1 MIVGDKYII
10 DDINKVLRDF
20 SINEDIELSYSQ
32 IDSVDVQCNN
42 LVKYSKDLRINE
54 ILNNIIEKLEKNKYI
69 KNATVGKNN
78 FINLVLSNIYFDE
91 NITKKL
97 IDLNTNKK
105 DTLIDY
111 GGPNIGK
118 ALHVGHLRTLNIGR
132 SIYNINKIAGN
143 KVVSDIHLGD
153 WGMPVASI
161 LAYIEHNKIDIK
173 SITYGDLESIYPDA
187 NNLIKADINFYNK
200 AKNIAKKLNDGEVES
215 LKNWEIIFDISVKE
229 IKKLLEEM
237 NHSFDFFYG
246 ESSVVKETNQV
257 IDDAKVND
265 RVTLDNGALVSKE
278 KHEPPIILIKSDGS
292 FLYLTTDLGTV
303 YFREN
308 SDDYDQY
315 LYVVDQRQTNH
326 FKQLFAT
333 VKYFELSN
341 SSFTH
346 VSYGTMNGADNKPL
360 KTRDGGVY
368 KLITLRD
375 DIKKELKK
383 KNTDENSL
391 DILTNSV
398 LTYSDLLPNRTQNY
412 KFDIDKFT
420 ETTGRT
426 GIYLQYAQVRAK
438 KILNSAEKVEQVS
451 FKDALNNDERNL
463 ILEISKFYY
472 YFFQSL
478 NKNEPHH
485 LAEYGYTLSQFFNIF
500 YSNNKILSEGISDSD
515 RQKRIYIVQLFHQK
529 ILNVFESLG
538 IEPVE
543 KM

>member
-173 SITYGDLESIYPDA
+173 SITYGDLESIYPNA

-257 IDDAKVND
+257 IDDAKLND

-303 YFREN
+303 YFREK

-326 FKQLFAT
+326 FEQLFAT
-333 VKYFELSN
+333 VKYFELSS

-451 FKDALNNDERNL
+451 FKDELNNDERNL

-472 YFFQSL
+472 YYFQSL

>member
-173 SITYGDLESIYPDA
+173 SITYGDLESIYPNA

-257 IDDAKVND
+257 IDDAKLND

-303 YFREN
+303 YFREK

-333 VKYFELSN
+333 VKYFELSS

-472 YFFQSL
+472 YYFQSL

>member
-20 SINEDIELSYSQ
+20 SINEDIELNYSQ

-54 ILNNIIEKLEKNKYI
+54 IINNIIEKLEKNKYI

-143 KVVSDIHLGD
+143 KIVSDIHLGD

-173 SITYGDLESIYPDA
+173 SITYGDLESIYPNA
-187 NNLIKADINFYNK
+187 NNLIKGDINFYNM

-257 IDDAKVND
+257 IDDAKLND

-303 YFREN
+303 YFREK
-308 SDDYDQY
+308 SDNYDQY
-315 LYVVDQRQTNH
+315 LYVVDQRQANH

-333 VKYFELSN
+333 VKYFELSS
-341 SSFTH
+341 SSFKH

-368 KLITLRD
+368 KLITLRG
-375 DIKKELKK
+375 DIKKELMK
-383 KNTDENSL
+383 KNTDRNSL

-412 KFDIDKFT
+412 KFDTDKFT

-426 GIYLQYAQVRAK
+426 GIYLQYAQVRAR
-438 KILNSAEKVEQVS
+438 KILNNAEKVVQVS
-451 FKDALNNDERNL
+451 FKDELNNDERNL

-485 LAEYGYTLSQFFNIF
+485 LAEYGYTLSQFFNTF

>member
-97 IDLNTNKK
+97 TDLNTDKK

-173 SITYGDLESIYPDA
+173 SITYGDLESIYPNA
-187 NNLIKADINFYNK
+187 NNLIKADNNFYNK

-229 IKKLLEEM
+229 IKKLLEKM

-257 IDDAKVND
+257 IDDAKLND

-303 YFREN
+303 YFREK
-308 SDDYDQY
+308 SDNYDQY

-333 VKYFELSN
+333 VKYFELSS

-426 GIYLQYAQVRAK
+426 GIYLQYAQVRAR
-438 KILNSAEKVEQVS
+438 KILKSAEKVVQIS
-451 FKDALNNDERNL
+451 FKGGLNNDERNL
-463 ILEISKFYY
+463 IVEISKFYY

-485 LAEYGYTLSQFFNIF
+485 LAEYGYTLSQFFNTF
-500 YSNNKILSEGISDSD
+500 YSNNKILSEEISNSD

-529 ILNVFESLG
+529 ILTVFDALG

-543 KM
+543 EM

>member
-257 IDDAKVND
+257 IDDAKLND

-303 YFREN
+303 YFREK

-333 VKYFELSN
+333 VKYFELSS

-485 LAEYGYTLSQFFNIF
+485 LAEYGYTLSQFFNTF

>member
-20 SINEDIELSYSQ
+20 SINEDIQLSYSQ
-32 IDSVDVQCNN
+32 IDNVDVQCNN
-42 LVKYSKDLRINE
+42 LVKYSEDLRINE
-54 ILNNIIEKLEKNKYI
+54 ILNNVIQKLGENKYI
-69 KNATVGKNN
+69 QDVTVGKNN
-78 FINLVLSNIYFDE
+78 FINLVFSNIYFDE
-91 NITKKL
+91 NTTKKL

-105 DTLIDY
+105 NTLIDY

-153 WGMPVASI
+153 WSMPVASI

-173 SITYGDLESIYPDA
+173 SITYGDLESIYPNA

-200 AKNIAKKLNDGEVES
+200 AKNIAKKLNDGEVGA
-215 LKNWEIIFDISVKE
+215 LKKWEIIFDISVKE
-229 IKKLLEEM
+229 IKKLLKEM

-257 IDDAKVND
+257 IDDAKLND
-265 RVTLDNGALVSKE
+265 RVTLDNGALISKE

-303 YFREN
+303 YFREK
-308 SDDYDQY
+308 SDNYDQY

-333 VKYFELSN
+333 IKYFELSS

-375 DIKKELKK
+375 DIKKELRK

-426 GIYLQYAQVRAK
+426 GIYLQYAQVRAR
-438 KILNSAEKVEQVS
+438 KILKSAEKVVQIS
-451 FKDALNNDERNL
+451 FKEGFNNDERNL
-463 ILEISKFYY
+463 IVEISKFYY
-472 YFFQSL
+472 YFFLSL

-485 LAEYGYTLSQFFNIF
+485 LAEYGYTLSQFFNTF
-500 YSNNKILSEGISDSD
+500 YSNNKILSEEVSDSD

-529 ILNVFESLG
+529 ILNVFEALG

-543 KM
+543 EM

>member
-97 IDLNTNKK
+97 TDLNTDKK

-173 SITYGDLESIYPDA
+173 SITYEDLESIYPNA
-187 NNLIKADINFYNK
+187 NNLIKADNNFYNK
-200 AKNIAKKLNDGEVES
+200 AKNVAKKLNDGEVES

-229 IKKLLEEM
+229 IKKLLEKM
-237 NHSFDFFYG
+237 NHSFDFFLWR
-246 ESSVVKETNQV
+246 K
-257 IDDAKVND
+257 
-265 RVTLDNGALVSKE
+265 
-278 KHEPPIILIKSDGS
+278 
-292 FLYLTTDLGTV
+292 
-303 YFREN
+303 
-308 SDDYDQY
+308 
-315 LYVVDQRQTNH
+315 
-326 FKQLFAT
+326 
-333 VKYFELSN
+333 
-341 SSFTH
+341 
-346 VSYGTMNGADNKPL
+346 
-360 KTRDGGVY
+360 
-368 KLITLRD
+368 
-375 DIKKELKK
+375 
-383 KNTDENSL
+383 
-391 DILTNSV
+391 
-398 LTYSDLLPNRTQNY
+398 
-412 KFDIDKFT
+412 
-420 ETTGRT
+420 
-426 GIYLQYAQVRAK
+426 
-438 KILNSAEKVEQVS
+438 
-451 FKDALNNDERNL
+451 
-463 ILEISKFYY
+463 
-472 YFFQSL
+472 
-478 NKNEPHH
+478 
-485 LAEYGYTLSQFFNIF
+485 
-500 YSNNKILSEGISDSD
+500 
-515 RQKRIYIVQLFHQK
+515 
-529 ILNVFESLG
+529 
-538 IEPVE
+538 
-543 KM
+543 

>member
-20 SINEDIELSYSQ
+20 SINEDIQLSYSQ
-32 IDSVDVQCNN
+32 IDNVDVQCNN
-42 LVKYSKDLRINE
+42 LVKYSEDLRINE
-54 ILNNIIEKLEKNKYI
+54 ILNNVIQKLGENKYI
-69 KNATVGKNN
+69 QDVTVGKNN
-78 FINLVLSNIYFDE
+78 FINLVFSNIYFDE
-91 NITKKL
+91 NTTKKL

-105 DTLIDY
+105 NTLIDY

-173 SITYGDLESIYPDA
+173 SITYGDLESIYPNA

-200 AKNIAKKLNDGEVES
+200 AKNIAKKLNDGEVGA
-215 LKNWEIIFDISVKE
+215 LKKWEIIFDISVKE
-229 IKKLLEEM
+229 IKKLLKEM

-257 IDDAKVND
+257 IDDAKLND

-303 YFREN
+303 YFREKN
-308 SDDYDQY
+308 DDYDQY

-333 VKYFELSN
+333 VKYFELS
-341 SSFTH
+341 SSNFTH
-346 VSYGTMNGADNKPL
+346 VSYGTMNGTDNKPL

-368 KLITLRD
+368 KLITLRS
-375 DIKKELKK
+375 DIKTELKK

-426 GIYLQYAQVRAK
+426 GIYLQYAQVRAR
-438 KILNSAEKVEQVS
+438 KILKSAEKVVQIS
-451 FKDALNNDERNL
+451 FKEGFNNDERNL
-463 ILEISKFYY
+463 IVEISKFYY

-485 LAEYGYTLSQFFNIF
+485 LAEYGYTLSQFFNTF
-500 YSNNKILSEGISDSD
+500 YSNNKILSEEISDSD

-529 ILNVFESLG
+529 ILNVFEALG

-543 KM
+543 EM

>member
-173 SITYGDLESIYPDA
+173 SITYGDLESIYPNA

-303 YFREN
+303 YFREK

-326 FKQLFAT
+326 FEQLFAT
-333 VKYFELSN
+333 VKYFELSS

-472 YFFQSL
+472 YYFQSL

>member
-1 MIVGDKYII
+1 
-10 DDINKVLRDF
+10 
-20 SINEDIELSYSQ
+20 
-32 IDSVDVQCNN
+32 
-42 LVKYSKDLRINE
+42 
-54 ILNNIIEKLEKNKYI
+54 
-69 KNATVGKNN
+69 
-78 FINLVLSNIYFDE
+78 
-91 NITKKL
+91 
-97 IDLNTNKK
+97 
-105 DTLIDY
+105 
-111 GGPNIGK
+111 
-118 ALHVGHLRTLNIGR
+118 
-132 SIYNINKIAGN
+132 
-143 KVVSDIHLGD
+143 
-153 WGMPVASI
+153 
-161 LAYIEHNKIDIK
+161 
-173 SITYGDLESIYPDA
+173 
-187 NNLIKADINFYNK
+187 
-200 AKNIAKKLNDGEVES
+200 
-215 LKNWEIIFDISVKE
+215 
-229 IKKLLEEM
+229 M

-257 IDDAKVND
+257 IDDAKLND
-265 RVTLDNGALVSKE
+265 RVILDNGALVSKE

-303 YFREN
+303 YFREK
-308 SDDYDQY
+308 SDNYDQY

-333 VKYFELSN
+333 VKYFELSS

-426 GIYLQYAQVRAK
+426 GIYLQYAQVRAR
-438 KILNSAEKVEQVS
+438 KILKSAEKVVQIS
-451 FKDALNNDERNL
+451 FKGGLNNDERNL
-463 ILEISKFYY
+463 IVEISKFYY

-485 LAEYGYTLSQFFNIF
+485 LAEYGYTLSQFFNTF
-500 YSNNKILSEGISDSD
+500 YSNNKILSEEISNSD

-529 ILNVFESLG
+529 ILTVFDALG

-543 KM
+543 EM

>member
-10 DDINKVLRDF
+10 DDIHKVLREF

-54 ILNNIIEKLEKNKYI
+54 ILNNIIEKLGKNKYI
-69 KNATVGKNN
+69 ENVTVGKNN

-91 NITKKL
+91 NITIKL
-97 IDLNTNKK
+97 TDLNTNKK

-132 SIYNINKIAGN
+132 SIYNINKIVGN
-143 KVVSDIHLGD
+143 EVVSDIHLGD

-173 SITYGDLESIYPDA
+173 SITYGDLESIYPNA
-187 NNLIKADINFYNK
+187 NNLINTDINFYNK
-200 AKNIAKKLNDGEVES
+200 AKNIAKKLNDGDVS
-215 LKNWEIIFDISVKE
+215 ALKNWEIIFDISVKE

-257 IDDAKVND
+257 IDDAKLNNK
-265 RVTLDNGALVSKE
+265 VTLDNGALISKE
-278 KHEPPIILIKSDGS
+278 KHDPPIILIKSDGS

-303 YFREN
+303 YFREK
-308 SDDYDQY
+308 SDDFDQY
-315 LYVVDQRQTNH
+315 LYVVDQRQANH

-368 KLITLRD
+368 KLITLRN
-375 DIKKELKK
+375 DIKAELKK

-426 GIYLQYAQVRAK
+426 GIYLQYAQVRAR
-438 KILNSAEKVEQVS
+438 KILNSAEKVIKVS
-451 FKDALNNDERNL
+451 LENELNNDERNL

-485 LAEYGYTLSQFFNIF
+485 LAEYGYTLSQFFNTF
-500 YSNNKILSEGISDSD
+500 YSNNKILSEGISNSD

-529 ILNVFESLG
+529 ILSVFESLG

>member
-20 SINEDIELSYSQ
+20 SINEDIQLSYSQ
-32 IDSVDVQCNN
+32 IDNVDVQCNN
-42 LVKYSKDLRINE
+42 LVKYSEDLRINE
-54 ILNNIIEKLEKNKYI
+54 ILNNVIQKLGENKYI
-69 KNATVGKNN
+69 QDVTVGKNN
-78 FINLVLSNIYFDE
+78 FINLVFSNIYFDE
-91 NITKKL
+91 NTTKKL

-105 DTLIDY
+105 NTLIDY

-173 SITYGDLESIYPDA
+173 SITYGDLESIYPNA
-187 NNLIKADINFYNK
+187 NNLIKADNNFYNK

-229 IKKLLEEM
+229 IKKLLEKM

-257 IDDAKVND
+257 IDDAKLND
-265 RVTLDNGALVSKE
+265 RVILDNGALVSKE

-303 YFREN
+303 YFREK
-308 SDDYDQY
+308 SDNYDQY

-333 VKYFELSN
+333 VKYFELSS

-383 KNTDENSL
+383 KNTDKNSL

-426 GIYLQYAQVRAK
+426 GIYLQYAQVRAR
-438 KILNSAEKVEQVS
+438 KILKSAEKVVQIS
-451 FKDALNNDERNL
+451 FKGGLNNDERNL
-463 ILEISKFYY
+463 IVEISKFYY

-485 LAEYGYTLSQFFNIF
+485 LAEYGYTLSQFFNTF
-500 YSNNKILSEGISDSD
+500 YSNNKILSEEISNSD

-529 ILNVFESLG
+529 ILTVFDALG

-543 KM
+543 EM

>member
-42 LVKYSKDLRINE
+42 LVKYSKDPRINE

-97 IDLNTNKK
+97 TDLNTDKK

-173 SITYGDLESIYPDA
+173 SITYGDLESIYPNA
-187 NNLIKADINFYNK
+187 NNLIKADNNFYNK

-229 IKKLLEEM
+229 IKKLLEKM

-257 IDDAKVND
+257 IDDAKLNN

-303 YFREN
+303 YFREK
-308 SDDYDQY
+308 SDNYDQY

-333 VKYFELSN
+333 VKYFELSS

-383 KNTDENSL
+383 KNTDKNSL

-426 GIYLQYAQVRAK
+426 GIYLQYAQVRAR
-438 KILNSAEKVEQVS
+438 KILKSAEKVVQIS
-451 FKDALNNDERNL
+451 FKGGLNNDERNL
-463 ILEISKFYY
+463 IVEISKFYY

-485 LAEYGYTLSQFFNIF
+485 LAEYGYTLSQFFNTF
-500 YSNNKILSEGISDSD
+500 YSNNKILSEEISNSD

-529 ILNVFESLG
+529 ILTVFDALG

-543 KM
+543 EM

>member
-54 ILNNIIEKLEKNKYI
+54 IINNIIEKLEKNKYI

-97 IDLNTNKK
+97 TDLNTDKK

-173 SITYGDLESIYPDA
+173 SITYGDLESIYPNA
-187 NNLIKADINFYNK
+187 NNLIKADNNFYNK

-229 IKKLLEEM
+229 IKKLLEKM

-257 IDDAKVND
+257 IDDAKINN
-265 RVTLDNGALVSKE
+265 RVILDNGALVSKE

-303 YFREN
+303 YFREKN
-308 SDDYDQY
+308 DDYDQY

-333 VKYFELSN
+333 VKYFELSS

-426 GIYLQYAQVRAK
+426 GIYLQYAQVRAR
-438 KILNSAEKVEQVS
+438 KILKSAEKVVQIS
-451 FKDALNNDERNL
+451 FKGGLNNDERNL
-463 ILEISKFYY
+463 IVEISKFYY

-485 LAEYGYTLSQFFNIF
+485 LAEYGYTLSQFFNTF
-500 YSNNKILSEGISDSD
+500 YSNNKILSEEISNSD

-529 ILNVFESLG
+529 ILTVFDALG

-543 KM
+543 EM

>member
-303 YFREN
+303 YFREK

-326 FKQLFAT
+326 FEQLFTT
-333 VKYFELSN
+333 VKYFELSS

>member
-173 SITYGDLESIYPDA
+173 SITYGDLESIYPNA

-257 IDDAKVND
+257 IDDAKLND

-303 YFREN
+303 YFREK

-333 VKYFELSN
+333 VKYFELSS

-451 FKDALNNDERNL
+451 FKDELNNDERNL

-472 YFFQSL
+472 YYFQSL

-485 LAEYGYTLSQFFNIF
+485 LAEYGYTLSQFFNTF

>member
-303 YFREN
+303 YFREK

-326 FKQLFAT
+326 FEQLFAT
-333 VKYFELSN
+333 VKYFELSS

>member
-173 SITYGDLESIYPDA
+173 SITYGDLESIYPNA

-257 IDDAKVND
+257 IDDAKLND

-303 YFREN
+303 YFREK

-333 VKYFELSN
+333 VKYFELSS

-451 FKDALNNDERNL
+451 FKDELNNDERNL

-472 YFFQSL
+472 YYFQSL

>member
-173 SITYGDLESIYPDA
+173 SITYGDLESIYPNA

-200 AKNIAKKLNDGEVES
+200 AKNIAKKLNEGEVES

-257 IDDAKVND
+257 IDDAKLND

-303 YFREN
+303 YFREK

-333 VKYFELSN
+333 VKYFELSS

-451 FKDALNNDERNL
+451 FKDELNNDERNL

-472 YFFQSL
+472 YYFQSL

-485 LAEYGYTLSQFFNIF
+485 LAEYGYTLSQFFNTF